1 MAKSQALNV
10 TQNIKTPGVSFVN
23 ADGVANKTLVTA
35 GANDSVVKSIMVT
48 SSDTAVV
55 NLKVSVGDGVTDRV
69 IGTVAVPIASGTN
82 GAAASVDLLNAASL
96 PGLPLD
102 QNGKRILPLQTGY
115 LVKVAPLVAL
125 TAAKNVDVV
134 AVVEDY

>member
-1 MAKSQALNV
+1 MAKSQALHV

-23 ADGVANKTLVTA
+23 ADGVANKTIVTA
-35 GANDSVVKSIMVT
+35 GVNDSVVKSIMVT

-55 NLKVSVGDGVTDRV
+55 NLKVSVSDGVTSRI
-69 IGTVAVPIASGTN
+69 IGVVAVAIASGTN

-102 QNGKRILPLQTGY
+102 QNGKRILPLQAGY
-115 LVKVAPLVAL
+115 LVQVAPLVAV

>member
-35 GANDSVVKSIMVT
+35 GANDSVVKSIMIT
-48 SSDTAVV
+48 SSDVAVV

-69 IGTVAVPIASGTN
+69 IGTVAVAVASGTN
-82 GAAASVDLLNAASL
+82 GAAAAVDILNAASL

-102 QNGKRILPLQTGY
+102 QNGKRVLPLQAGFT
-115 LVKVAPLVAL
+115 VKVAPLVAV